1 MLEGRVKTLHPRVH
15 GGILAKTNLPQ
26 HQEDLKKHNI
36 SPIQLVSSS
45 IMISLFSELIN
56 FKNKVAVNL
65 YPFVETIKKADTTL
79 DIALE
84 NVDIGGH
91 TLIRFDLLFICRFKI
106 LYIFLLIVNVNLHS
120 GLLQRISHM
129 LLW

>member
-1 MLEGRVKTLHPRVH
+1 MQALISVYNKAGVVDLAKSLVGSGFKIISTGGTATSLTTEGVKVTQVSELTEFPEMLEGRVKTLHPRVH

-36 SPIQLVSSS
+36 SPIQLV
-45 IMISLFSELIN
+45 
-56 FKNKVAVNL
+56 AVNL
-65 YPFVETIKKADTTL
+65 YPFVETIKKPDTTL

-91 TLIRFDLLFICRFKI
+91 TLIR
-106 LYIFLLIVNVNLHS
+106 
-120 GLLQRISHM
+120 
-129 LLW
+129 

>member
-1 MLEGRVKTLHPRVH
+1 MKVSELTEFPEMLEGRVKTLHPRVH

-36 SPIQLVSSS
+36 SPIQLVKSAFLAPS
-45 IMISLFSELIN
+45 IKLIN
-56 FKNKVAVNL
+56 VKVAVNL
-65 YPFVETIKKADTTL
+65 YPFVETIKKPDTTL

-91 TLIRFDLLFICRFKI
+91 TLIRYKVLFIR
-106 LYIFLLIVNVNLHS
+106 Y
-120 GLLQRISHM
+120 
-129 LLW
+129 